1 MVHTSRKTDRQ
12 NVEGKETLQID
23 GLSVKQMTD
32 VQKRTDR
39 QNDELK
45 DILTERRTIGQTH
58 RQNDEWKDILT
69 DRQTVG

>member
-23 GLSVKQMTD
+23 ELSVKQMTD

-45 DILTERRTIGQTH
+45 DILTDRLSDRH
-58 RQNDEWKDILT
+58 T
-69 DRQTVG
+69 DRMTNGKIY